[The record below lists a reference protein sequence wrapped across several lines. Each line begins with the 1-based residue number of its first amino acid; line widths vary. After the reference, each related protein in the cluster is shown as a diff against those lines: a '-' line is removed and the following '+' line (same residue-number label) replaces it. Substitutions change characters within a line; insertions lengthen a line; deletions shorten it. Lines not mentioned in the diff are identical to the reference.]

1 MNPVFSVAAASY
13 ALRQAQGPTRLSSS
27 QAEGNRGAAQI
38 AAPSF
43 DVTQDRPFDV
53 AQDRSFD
60 FAQDR

>member
-13 ALRQAQGPTRLSSS
+13 ALRQAQPATSSVESGP
-27 QAEGNRGAAQI
+27 EGNRGAAQI

-43 DVTQDRPFDV
+43 DVTQDRSFDV